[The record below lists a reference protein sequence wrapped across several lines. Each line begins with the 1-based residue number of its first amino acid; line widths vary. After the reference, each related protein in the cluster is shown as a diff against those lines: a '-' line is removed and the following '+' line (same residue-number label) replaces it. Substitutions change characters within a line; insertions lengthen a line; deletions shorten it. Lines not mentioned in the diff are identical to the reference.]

1 MATVF
6 GYEARFGNGY
16 GFRLVS
22 EHVTF
27 TVAQTG
33 CVTVT
38 D

>member
-22 EHVTF
+22 EHVTIA
-27 TVAQTG
+27 VAQTG

-38 D
+38 A